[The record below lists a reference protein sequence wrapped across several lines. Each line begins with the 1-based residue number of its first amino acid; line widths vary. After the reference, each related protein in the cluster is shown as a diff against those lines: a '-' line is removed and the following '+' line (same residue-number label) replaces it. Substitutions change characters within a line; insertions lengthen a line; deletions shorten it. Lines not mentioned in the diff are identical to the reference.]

1 MDLNLMGITGD
12 VGVGAIVGFI
22 VGYALKKF
30 MKIVMALIGAYVLS
44 LFWLQ
49 QKGVITINTDALFNL
64 TKQAAQTTLSLA
76 DKAMGILPGSTAF
89 IAGFYL
95 GFKKG

>member
-12 VGVGAIVGFI
+12 VGVGALVGFI
-22 VGYALKKF
+22 IGYALKKF

-64 TKQAAQTTLSLA
+64 TKQATEATLSLA
-76 DKAMGILPGSTAF
+76 DKALGILPGSTAF